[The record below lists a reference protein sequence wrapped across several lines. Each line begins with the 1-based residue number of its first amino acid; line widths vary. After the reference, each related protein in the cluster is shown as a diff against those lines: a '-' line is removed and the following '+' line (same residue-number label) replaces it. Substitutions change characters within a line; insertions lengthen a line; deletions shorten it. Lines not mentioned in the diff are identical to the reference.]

1 MTQSRDSGVL
11 EQRNEIG
18 QPLAEGLGIGRVIS
32 ETSGVSWSAAAAATK
47 QRRIVVMGSGMES
60 CRPIP
65 VDNKKSRPEEERLP
79 VLASGRRRF
88 YYPKRNGSTTTNDL
102 TTSPFKNQPK
112 KKKPSTERH
121 LSGYEPPLAGRVGR
135 VMEHSTV
142 SLLAHSTRSRS
153 ITTS

>member
-112 KKKPSTERH
+112 KKK
-121 LSGYEPPLAGRVGR
+121 
-135 VMEHSTV
+135 
-142 SLLAHSTRSRS
+142 SRLRNAIFLGTNLRLQDAS
-153 ITTS
+153 AV